1 MAGAD
6 TIERL
11 QLFLRELS
19 PQARS
24 MLIAEFER
32 TLLRGEE
39 LGDAD
44 LVLQELRRLARDQRE
59 GAPRVGHS
67 ARLFSNRSN
76 RSLSTISASIA
87 ISAASRARR
96 STCCG
101 RGSAATF
108 SRMTR
113 RPSKKS

>member
-11 QLFLRELS
+11 RLFLRELS

-32 TLLRGEE
+32 TLLRGED
-39 LGDAD
+39 LGSAE

-59 GAPRVGHS
+59 DAPRVGHS
-67 ARLFSNRSN
+67 ARLFFQ
-76 RSLSTISASIA
+76 TA
-87 ISAASRARR
+87 
-96 STCCG
+96 
-101 RGSAATF
+101 
-108 SRMTR
+108 
-113 RPSKKS
+113 

>member
-44 LVLQELRRLARDQRE
+44 LRAGPGNLHR
-59 GAPRVGHS
+59 
-67 ARLFSNRSN
+67 
-76 RSLSTISASIA
+76 TISG
-87 ISAASRARR
+87 ISA
-96 STCCG
+96 
-101 RGSAATF
+101 
-108 SRMTR
+108 
-113 RPSKKS
+113 